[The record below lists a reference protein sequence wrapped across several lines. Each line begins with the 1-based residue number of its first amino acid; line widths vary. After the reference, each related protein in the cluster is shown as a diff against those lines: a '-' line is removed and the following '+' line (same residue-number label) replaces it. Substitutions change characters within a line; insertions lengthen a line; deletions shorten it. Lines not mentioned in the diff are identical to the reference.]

1 LIRHIHDPEHPH
13 SLEQLGVVFK
23 AGVQV
28 SRECGPPVSPA
39 ARPGTGVDGRSGAVG
54 VGSPGSSMGIAVAV
68 RASSNGAHDDDTAD
82 GVGASFVGGVPT
94 EHEVVEVEFKPTVP
108 HCSLAT
114 LIGLCI
120 RTKILLTIPHA
131 KLTIRIKEGAHQT
144 ADQSQQSTRASPNHC
159 CLHGSLRRGGSTALL
174 VCSCVFV
181 CGSVEKQLN
190 DKERATAALEN
201 PALRDTVV
209 RLIKEAHAYN

>member
-1 LIRHIHDPEHPH
+1 MVSLPLLSATAVTSPLSLAGGSLPFCLRCVLHADLIRHIHDPEHPH

-39 ARPGTGVDGRSGAVG
+39 ARPGTGVDGKSGIS
-54 VGSPGSSMGIAVAV
+54 SPGSSMGIAVAV
-68 RASSNGAHDDDTAD
+68 RASSNGTDDDSGGA
-82 GVGASFVGGVPT
+82 GASFVGGVPT

-144 ADQSQQSTRASPNHC
+144 ADQSQQRTHSRNPKPTPAC
-159 CLHGSLRRGGSTALL
+159 TDLFAGDSTALL
-174 VCSCVFV
+174 VCLCVFL
-181 CGSVEKQLN
+181 CSQL
-190 DKERATAALEN
+190 KSS
-201 PALRDTVV
+201 
-209 RLIKEAHAYN
+209 

>member
-39 ARPGTGVDGRSGAVG
+39 ARPGTGVDGKSGAVG
-54 VGSPGSSMGIAVAV
+54 VSSPGSSMGIAVAV
-68 RASSNGAHDDDTAD
+68 RASPNGVDDND
-82 GVGASFVGGVPT
+82 GVNAGFVGGVPT

-144 ADQSQQSTRASPNHC
+144 ADQSQLIISARKPIAA
-159 CLHGSLRRGGSTALL
+159 SLRLRAVSQLHCLFVRVT
-174 VCSCVFV
+174 CVL
-181 CGSVEKQLN
+181 SVEKQLN

-209 RLIKEAHAYN
+209 RLIKDAHAYN